1 MAVKYTPACMALFSC
16 IATLGH
22 ERLDK
27 LLIFVPFAKR
37 TILIDVAK
45 TGADVSA
52 AAGFHKPGLFL
63 IQILRLC
70 LHKGRSEFKSE
81 ARPLLSCGLWS
92 RF

>member
-1 MAVKYTPACMALFSC
+1 MALFSC

-52 AAGFHKPGLFL
+52 AAGCHKPGLFL

-70 LHKGRSEFKSE
+70 LHKGILNSNLKSDHF
-81 ARPLLSCGLWS
+81 SHVDCGPDSNPVVLD
-92 RF
+92 